1 MLFNQVSKL
10 FASLAKTRGLLQ
22 SISKKLTLGR
32 PSNET
37 LDEFEA
43 ILLGS
48 DVGIETTVDIIEW
61 MRHQKF
67 DHSPQIE
74 LRNYLLSLL
83 EQTTDSQPIL
93 KQTPAVILIVG
104 VNGTGKTTSAV
115 KLAYYLNKKGES
127 VIIVAADTYR
137 MGAVEQLQKWSIQT
151 NVPLIYNKAT
161 KDPSSVLF
169 DGLKSAQARNIGY
182 SIVDTAGRLHTYKN
196 LMNELQKM
204 YRVLNERFPIF
215 KIQTLLV
222 IDANLGQNSIIQARE
237 FNKNIPIDGI
247 ILTKMDGTAK
257 GGIIF
262 PIYRELGIPVKFV
275 GVGETLDDFIEF
287 NASEYVSSLLGI
299 NKNVD

>member
-1 MLFNQVSKL
+1 M
-10 FASLAKTRGLLQ
+10 Q

-61 MRHQKF
+61 MQHQKF
-67 DHSPQIE
+67 NHSPQIE

-83 EQTTDSQPIL
+83 EHTADSQLIL
-93 KQTPAVILIVG
+93 KQTPVVILIVG

-115 KLAYYLNKKGES
+115 KLAHYLNKKGES

-204 YRVLNERFPIF
+204 YRVLNERFPMF
-215 KIQTLLV
+215 KIQTLLA

-237 FNKNIPIDGI
+237 FNKNVPIDGI

-257 GGIIF
+257 GGIVF

-287 NASEYVSSLLGI
+287 NAFEYVSSLLGI
-299 NKNVD
+299 NNNVD